1 MKTVK
6 GSCHCGA
13 VAFEAQ
19 FDGDIETSKCNCSIC
34 TKTRFWKT
42 LVPAGAFTLS
52 KGEDALQSYRF
63 GSDYI
68 GHRTCGTCGVKVYG
82 TVPMEDMELVAISV
96 PCLDL
101 SPEELAGLP
110 VSFEDGRH
118 DAQENNPEVTS
129 YL

>member
-1 MKTVK
+1 MTTIK

-13 VAFEAQ
+13 VAFEVQ
-19 FDGDIETSKCNCSIC
+19 FDGEFETSKCNCSIC

-42 LVPAGAFTLS
+42 LVPAEAFLIL
-52 KGEDALQSYRF
+52 KGEDSLQSYRF
-63 GSDYI
+63 GSGYI
-68 GHRTCGTCGVKVYG
+68 EHRTCRTCGVKVFG
-82 TVPMEDMELVAISV
+82 TVPMDDMELVAISV

-101 SPEELAGLP
+101 EPEELVGLP

-118 DAQENNPEVTS
+118 DTHENEPEVMS

>member
-1 MKTVK
+1 MTTIN

-13 VAFEAQ
+13 VAFEAH

-42 LVPAGAFTLS
+42 LVPAEAFRLL
-52 KGEDALQSYRF
+52 KGEDSLQCYRF
-63 GSDYI
+63 GSEHI
-68 GHRTCGTCGVKVYG
+68 EHRTCGICGVKVYG
-82 TVPMEDMELVAISV
+82 TVPMADMKLVAISV

-101 SPEELAGLP
+101 DPEDLAGLP

-118 DAQENNPEVTS
+118 NAHEKEPEVTS

>member
-1 MKTVK
+1 MTTIK

-42 LVPAGAFTLS
+42 LVPAEAFSLL
-52 KGEDALQSYRF
+52 KGEDSLQSYRF
-63 GSDYI
+63 GSEYI
-68 GHRTCGTCGVKVYG
+68 AHRTCGTCGVKVYG

-101 SPEELAGLP
+101 GPEELAGLP

-118 DAQENNPEVTS
+118 DAHENKPEVTS

>member
-1 MKTVK
+1 MTTIT

-34 TKTRFWKT
+34 TKTRFWKA
-42 LVPAGAFTLS
+42 LVPADAFKIL
-52 KGEDALQSYRF
+52 KGEQALQTYRF
-63 GSDYI
+63 GSEFI
-68 GHRTCGTCGVKVYG
+68 EHRTCGACGVKVFG
-82 TVPMEDMELVAISV
+82 KVPMDDMELVAISV
-96 PCLDL
+96 PCLEL
-101 SPEELAGLP
+101 KPEQLAELP

-118 DAQENNPEVTS
+118 DAHEREPEVTS

>member
-1 MKTVK
+1 MTTIK

-13 VAFEAQ
+13 VAFEAS
-19 FDGDIETSKCNCSIC
+19 FEAEIETSKCNCSIC

-42 LVPAGAFTLS
+42 LVPAAAFTLS
-52 KGEDALQSYRF
+52 KGEEALQTYRF
-63 GSDYI
+63 GSEAI
-68 GHRTCGTCGVKVYG
+68 GHRICGTCGVKVYG
-82 TVPMEDMELVAISV
+82 TVSTNDMDLVAISV

-101 SPEELAGLP
+101 SPDELAALP

-118 DAQENNPEVTS
+118 DAQESRPDLTS

>member
-1 MKTVK
+1 MKKVK

-19 FDGDIETSKCNCSIC
+19 FEDEIETSKCNCSIC

-42 LVPAGAFTLS
+42 LVPSEAFTLLT
-52 KGEDALQSYRF
+52 GEGALQTYRF
-63 GSDYI
+63 GSESI
-68 GHRTCGTCGVKVYG
+68 AHRTCGTCGVKVYG

-96 PCLDL
+96 TCLDL
-101 SPEELAGLP
+101 DPEELAGLP
-110 VSFEDGRH
+110 VTFEDGRN
-118 DAQENNPEVTS
+118 DAHEKEPEITS